1 MMMKKLDGWRWGGGL
16 SAVPVNLG
24 GGGGG
29 QGRGGRGGE
38 GTPPENPPRQSPLNR
53 HFTMANLAG
62 YPALNV
68 VNGFTDAGTPSS
80 ICFYGR
86 PFADGEIL
94 ALAKS
99 YQDAAQFH
107 LKHPA

>member
-1 MMMKKLDGWRWGGGL
+1 
-16 SAVPVNLG
+16 
-24 GGGGG
+24 
-29 QGRGGRGGE
+29 
-38 GTPPENPPRQSPLNR
+38 
-53 HFTMANLAG
+53 MANLAG

-107 LKHPA
+107 LRHPG

>member
-1 MMMKKLDGWRWGGGL
+1 VYL
-16 SAVPVNLG
+16 VPVNLG

-29 QGRGGRGGE
+29 GRGGRGAVAPADG
-38 GTPPENPPRQSPLNR
+38 PPRRSALNR

-107 LKHPA
+107 LKHPS